1 MVSKKSTMAV
11 CGAVMVAASIL
22 ASVPAYAETKQDV
35 IAVTPGDEK
44 LAVLFEFPTELVDF
58 TLISPS
64 GKRYDLDSPDVVGH
78 MDEEQRW
85 RNYCVENAEAGPWS
99 VEYDLKS
106 NDYISYEIFNPDS
119 TYTYDFALS
128 AFRLLSKDN
137 AHADLVFAAKSD
149 ELVKD
154 EYNYQISAYNMD
166 THDYLELS
174 RGTAPINEET
184 TVTLDYTDVPEG
196 KGIAILRVTCQDG
209 EEILYDEYYSKTYTY
224 SKNGGVD
231 VSDVYVVNTGT
242 LTLNGVVRDPD
253 VPGRTS
259 ETEASQESTA
269 ATVTS
274 AAEYQEENDT
284 AHEEENNE
292 TVQLDDTDEAV
303 DISISEQ
310 ELEQMDVILKII
322 AVMIVVIGAISG
334 AGICLLWQKRK
345 KK

>member
-1 MVSKKSTMAV
+1 M
-11 CGAVMVAASIL
+11 
-22 ASVPAYAETKQDV
+22 
-35 IAVTPGDEK
+35 
-44 LAVLFEFPTELVDF
+44 
-58 TLISPS
+58 
-64 GKRYDLDSPDVVGH
+64 
-78 MDEEQRW
+78 
-85 RNYCVENAEAGPWS
+85 
-99 VEYDLKS
+99 
-106 NDYISYEIFNPDS
+106 
-119 TYTYDFALS
+119 S
-128 AFRLLSKDN
+128 AFRLLSKDD
-137 AHADLVFAAKSD
+137 AHADLVFVAKSD

-174 RGTAPINEET
+174 RGTASINEET
-184 TVTLDYTDVPEG
+184 TVTLDYTAVPEG

-224 SKNGGVD
+224 SKNGSVD

-242 LTLNGVVRDPD
+242 LTPNGVVRDPD

-259 ETEASQESTA
+259 ETEASHESTA

-292 TVQLDDTDEAV
+292 TVQLDEAV
-303 DISISEQ
+303 DISIQEK